1 MQWNLLPTVHRIGAP
16 AVWLSARAES
26 HLSAMTRAD
35 KTSWA
40 AGTLYACSDF
50 EWTPL
55 YTSERYFLFLCL
67 IFFFSVGI
75 LPCFCWLS
83 WKDLEG
89 ESVYSDRNNN
99 FASAFYCFLCY
110 NYLWF
115 VLVCLLLL
123 GLVGR
128 LHVEGL
134 WKEPVARTSTETVS
148 KGHNNRK
155 IWVQTLLFT
164 LFHFFILEFFI

>member
-1 MQWNLLPTVHRIGAP
+1 MQWNLLPTVRRIGAP

-50 EWTPL
+50 ELHYILLRGISSFSAW
-55 YTSERYFLFLCL
+55 F
-67 IFFFSVGI
+67 FFFSVGI

-89 ESVYSDRNNN
+89 ESIYSDRNNN

-134 WKEPVARTSTETVS
+134 WKEPVARTSTKTVS

-155 IWVQTLLFT
+155 IWVQTLFL
-164 LFHFFILEFFI
+164 LCSIVFILEFFI